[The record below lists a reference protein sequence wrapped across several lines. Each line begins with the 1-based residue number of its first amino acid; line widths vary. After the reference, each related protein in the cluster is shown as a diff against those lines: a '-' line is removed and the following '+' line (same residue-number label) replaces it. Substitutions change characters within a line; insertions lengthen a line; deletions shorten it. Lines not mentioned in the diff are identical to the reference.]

1 MSSRE
6 LEQIFISAAGLTR
19 ESEDAVNIGALTPPL
34 VPAGLDAVMQSHTRA
49 IDELLDKVPK
59 GSMQELELRIR
70 RGFRFDEYKE
80 LFSPKP
86 HKNYGN
92 YAAFRSLWITDEKRR
107 RELIY
112 NLSSDRYDDYV
123 TLLSKALEPFH
134 PQLSFFFKS
143 RFSGSH
149 FGEGS
154 NESCTPTWPQWL
166 WQIETFRDDFS

>member
-1 MSSRE
+1 MTSKE
-6 LEQIFISAAGLTR
+6 LEQIFISSAGLATGGD
-19 ESEDAVNIGALTPPL
+19 DAVNIGALTPAL
-34 VPAGLDAVMQSHTRA
+34 APAGLDAIMQAHTRA

-59 GSMQELELRIR
+59 GSMKELELRIR

-112 NLSSDRYDDYV
+112 NLSPDSYHDYV
-123 TLLSKALEPFH
+123 TLVSKALQPFH
-134 PQLSFFFKS
+134 PQLSFFFQ
-143 RFSGSH
+143 GSATCQD
-149 FGEGS
+149 FLTRPF
-154 NESCTPTWPQWL
+154 TP
-166 WQIETFRDDFS
+166 